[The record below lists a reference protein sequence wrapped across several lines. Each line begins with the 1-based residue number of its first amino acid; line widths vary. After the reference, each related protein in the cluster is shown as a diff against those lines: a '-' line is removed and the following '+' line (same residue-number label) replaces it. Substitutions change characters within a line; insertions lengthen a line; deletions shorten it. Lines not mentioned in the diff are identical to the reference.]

1 MAVAGDQ
8 GELGFSPAELWGV
21 LGRRFW
27 WLAIP
32 SAIGL
37 VVSLILAL
45 VWPAEYEA
53 AAIVV
58 VQPQD
63 IPQNLVASTVGTD
76 TEAAFNSIRLRI
88 LARDKLSQV
97 IEDLDLYP
105 ERKGD
110 PRESVII
117 HMREYISIAPLPPAV
132 IDPRKPVQIESFRIA
147 FRDRNP
153 EVARDVA
160 ARLTREFRA
169 VNIDQR
175 ASQAQGTSE
184 FILAELERARR
195 ERERVGLEL
204 SAYKE
209 KHRGELPED
218 LPINNQRLT
227 RLSVELTQVRSS
239 LETSQAQVARLKA
252 EESDLR
258 AHGSDGS
265 FDPAQRKQLAEI
277 ELGQHLARGKT
288 EKHPDVVITRAEI
301 AELDKLIATN
311 EIRDDR
317 PYSYQE
323 QSLRREL
330 RDHEVRQSVL
340 TRELK
345 RVNGEI
351 AMYEDR
357 IVNTPRRG
365 AEIGHLE
372 AQYLSLTEAIEVL
385 QAKQVA
391 ADMGQAVELAQKGEK
406 FLVVESAEIPGQ
418 PVSPNRPLFV
428 LVGTVLGLLAGLAL
442 LAVREIADES
452 FHTVRDLQGTLGLP
466 VLGTIPAI
474 EVGGGPR
481 GAGGVRR
488 WIGTGLVLLALGAG
502 LAGLYAARS
511 VVSDL
516 IARAPVTATVE
527 KSDV

>member
-1 MAVAGDQ
+1 MAAAGGQ

-21 LGRRFW
+21 LSRRFW

-37 VVSLILAL
+37 VASLILAL

-53 AAIVV
+53 EAIVV

-63 IPQNLVASTVGTD
+63 IPVNLVAPTVGTD

-97 IEDLDLYP
+97 IDDLNLYP
-105 ERKGD
+105 ERTGD

-117 HMREYISIAPLPPAV
+117 HMRTFITIDPLPPAV

-153 EVARDVA
+153 EIARDVA
-160 ARLTREFRA
+160 NRLTREFRA
-169 VNIDQR
+169 ANLDRR

-184 FILAELERARR
+184 FIGAELQRTRR

-204 SAYKE
+204 SVYKE

-218 LPINNQRLT
+218 MPINQQRLA
-227 RLSVELTQVRSS
+227 RLNMELSQVRSAR
-239 LETSQAQVARLKA
+239 ETSAAQVSRLKVEIDEVRSHGA
-252 EESDLR
+252 SEE
-258 AHGSDGS
+258 A
-265 FDPAQRKQLAEI
+265 FDPARRKQAVQI
-277 ELGQHLARGKT
+277 ELRQHLARGKT
-288 EKHPDVVITRAEI
+288 EKHPDVLISRAEI
-301 AELDKLIATN
+301 VELDALIAAN
-311 EIRDDR
+311 QGRDDR
-317 PYSYQE
+317 PKSYRE
-323 QSLRREL
+323 SSLTREL
-330 RDHEVRQSVL
+330 REHEVRQLVL
-340 TRELK
+340 GRELK
-345 RVNGEI
+345 RLTTTAAE
-351 AMYEDR
+351 YEDR
-357 IVNTPRRG
+357 IVISPRRG

-372 AQYLSLTEAIEVL
+372 AQYQSLTEAIAVL
-385 QAKQVA
+385 QEKQVA

-406 FLVVESAEIPGQ
+406 FQVVETAVVPAQ

-428 LVGTVLGLLAGLAL
+428 LVGTVLGLLAGLSL
-442 LAVREIADES
+442 LALREIADES

-474 EVGGGPR
+474 EVAGGGAAVR
-481 GAGGVRR
+481 GGVRR
-488 WIGTGLVLLALGAG
+488 WIGTGLVVLALGSGALG
-502 LAGLYAARS
+502 VYAPRPAHALAE
-511 VVSDL
+511 
-516 IARAPVTATVE
+516 VE
-527 KSDV
+527 SGERDV